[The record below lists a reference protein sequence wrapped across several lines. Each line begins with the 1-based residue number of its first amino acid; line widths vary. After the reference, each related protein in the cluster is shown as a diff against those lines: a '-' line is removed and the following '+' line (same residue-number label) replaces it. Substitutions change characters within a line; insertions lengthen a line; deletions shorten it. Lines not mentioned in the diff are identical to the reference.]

1 MATIVLKCL
10 YAQYMN
16 QYMNLQYMNLVL
28 VKYMYKYIGQ
38 FERFTS
44 IKGHLQLLTHQ
55 PMKWLARCDWT
66 TGMSTEN

>member
-16 QYMNLQYMNLVL
+16 QYMNLQYMTLVL

-44 IKGHLQLLTHQ
+44 IKGQLTHQ
-55 PMKWLARCDWT
+55 SMKWMARCEWT